1 MRLYSTRTVRVI
13 FRTLWVLSLTT
24 FGYVLADS
32 LLPTLRA
39 SEQDRTVNDGVYTAE
54 QATRG
59 QVIYDEQC
67 AFCHGED
74 MSGGQAPGL
83 AGPDFVAFWDTA
95 PLSEL
100 VNKIQTSMPQ
110 SSPGMLSGQDST
122 DIVAYM
128 LQVGEYPTGDAELS
142 TDTETLDSIAIAAP

>member
-1 MRLYSTRTVRVI
+1 MRLYSHRTVRII

-24 FGYVLADS
+24 FSYVLTDS

-39 SEQDRTVNDGVYTAE
+39 SEQDRTVKDGVYTAE

-59 QVIYDEQC
+59 QGLYDEQC

-100 VNKIQTSMPQ
+100 VDKIQTSMPQ
-110 SSPGMLSGQDST
+110 SSPGLLTTQESV

-128 LQVGEYPTGDAELS
+128 LQVGEYPTGDTELS
-142 TDTETLDSIAIAAP
+142 DDTEILQSITIAQ

>member
-1 MRLYSTRTVRVI
+1 RVI

-24 FGYVLADS
+24 FSYVLTDS

-39 SEQDRTVNDGVYTAE
+39 SEQDRTVKDGVYTAE

-100 VNKIQTSMPQ
+100 VDKIQTSMPQ
-110 SSPGMLSGQDST
+110 SSPGLLTTQEST

-128 LQVGEYPTGDAELS
+128 LQVGEYPTGDTELS
-142 TDTETLDSIAIAAP
+142 DDTETLQSIIIAQ

>member
-1 MRLYSTRTVRVI
+1 MRLYSTRTVHVI

-24 FGYVLADS
+24 FSYVLTDS

-39 SEQDRTVNDGVYTAE
+39 SEQGRTVNEGVYTAE

-67 AFCHGED
+67 GFCHGED

-110 SSPGMLSGQDST
+110 SSPGTLSGHCLLYTSPSPRDRQKSRMPSS
-122 DIVAYM
+122 A
-128 LQVGEYPTGDAELS
+128 
-142 TDTETLDSIAIAAP
+142 

>member
-1 MRLYSTRTVRVI
+1 MRLYSTRTVHVI

-24 FGYVLADS
+24 FGYVLTDS

-128 LQVGEYPTGDAELS
+128 LQVGEYPTGDTELS
-142 TDTETLDSIAIAAP
+142 DDTETLDSITIAP

>member
-1 MRLYSTRTVRVI
+1 MRLYSTRTVHVI

-59 QVIYDEQC
+59 QVIYDEQY

-142 TDTETLDSIAIAAP
+142 TDTETLDSITIAAP

>member
-1 MRLYSTRTVRVI
+1 MRLYSTRTVHVI

-110 SSPGMLSGQDST
+110 SSPGLLSGQDST

>member
-1 MRLYSTRTVRVI
+1 MRLYSTRTVHVI

-24 FGYVLADS
+24 FGYVLTDS

-39 SEQDRTVNDGVYTAE
+39 SEQDRTVNDGVYNAE

-128 LQVGEYPTGDAELS
+128 LQVGEYPTGDTELS
-142 TDTETLDSIAIAAP
+142 DDTETLDSITIAP

>member
-1 MRLYSTRTVRVI
+1 MRLYSTRTVHVI

-24 FGYVLADS
+24 FSYVLTDS

-67 AFCHGED
+67 GFCHGED

>member
-1 MRLYSTRTVRVI
+1 MRLYSTRTVHVI

-24 FGYVLADS
+24 FSYVLTDS

-39 SEQDRTVNDGVYTAE
+39 SEQDRTVNEGVYTAE

-67 AFCHGED
+67 GFCHGED

-110 SSPGMLSGQDST
+110 SSPGMLSGQEST

-128 LQVGEYPTGDAELS
+128 LQVGEYPTGDTELS
-142 TDTETLDSIAIAAP
+142 ADTETLDSIAIAAP

>member
-1 MRLYSTRTVRVI
+1 MRLYSTRTVHVI

-24 FGYVLADS
+24 FSYVLTDS

-39 SEQDRTVNDGVYTAE
+39 SEQDRTVNEGVYTAE

-67 AFCHGED
+67 GFCHGED

-110 SSPGMLSGQDST
+110 SSPGTLSGQEST

-128 LQVGEYPTGDAELS
+128 LQVGEYPTGDTELS
-142 TDTETLDSIAIAAP
+142 ADTETLDSIAIAAP

>member
-1 MRLYSTRTVRVI
+1 MRLYSTRTVHVI

-24 FGYVLADS
+24 FSYVLTDS
-32 LLPTLRA
+32 LLLTLRA
-39 SEQDRTVNDGVYTAE
+39 SEQDRTVNEGVYTAE

-67 AFCHGED
+67 GFCHGED

-142 TDTETLDSIAIAAP
+142 ADTETLDSITIAAP

>member
-1 MRLYSTRTVRVI
+1 MRLYSTRTVHVI

-24 FGYVLADS
+24 FSYVLTDS

-67 AFCHGED
+67 GFCHGED

-142 TDTETLDSIAIAAP
+142 ADTETLDSITIAAP

>member
-1 MRLYSTRTVRVI
+1 MRLYSTRTVHVI

-24 FGYVLADS
+24 FSYVLTDS

-67 AFCHGED
+67 GFCHGED

-142 TDTETLDSIAIAAP
+142 TDTETLDSITIAAP

>member
-24 FGYVLADS
+24 FSYVLTDS

-39 SEQDRTVNDGVYTAE
+39 SEQDRTVKDGVYTAE

-100 VNKIQTSMPQ
+100 VDKIQTSMPQ
-110 SSPGMLSGQDST
+110 SSPGLLTTQEST

-128 LQVGEYPTGDAELS
+128 LQVGEYPAGDTELS
-142 TDTETLDSIAIAAP
+142 DDTETLQSIIIAQ

>member
-1 MRLYSTRTVRVI
+1 MRLYSTRTVHVI

>member
-1 MRLYSTRTVRVI
+1 
-13 FRTLWVLSLTT
+13 
-24 FGYVLADS
+24 

-39 SEQDRTVNDGVYTAE
+39 SEQDRTVNEGVYTAE

-67 AFCHGED
+67 GFCHGED

-110 SSPGMLSGQDST
+110 SSPGMLSGQEST

-128 LQVGEYPTGDAELS
+128 LQVGEYPTGDTELS
-142 TDTETLDSIAIAAP
+142 ADTETLDSIAIAAP

>member
-24 FGYVLADS
+24 FSYVLTDS

-39 SEQDRTVNDGVYTAE
+39 SEQDRTVKDGVYTAE

-100 VNKIQTSMPQ
+100 VDKIQTSMPQ
-110 SSPGMLSGQDST
+110 SSPGLLTTQEST

-128 LQVGEYPTGDAELS
+128 LQVGEYPTGDTELS
-142 TDTETLDSIAIAAP
+142 DDTETLQSIIIAQ